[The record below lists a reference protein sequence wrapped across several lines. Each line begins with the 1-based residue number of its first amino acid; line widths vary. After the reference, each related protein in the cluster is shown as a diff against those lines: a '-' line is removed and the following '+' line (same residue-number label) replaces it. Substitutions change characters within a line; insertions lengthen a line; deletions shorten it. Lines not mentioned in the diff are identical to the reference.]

1 MTARRTCEELQVG
14 EGLGQHPPTLLL
26 HRQGDHHQTVCQLR
40 KVLNVVVVPEE
51 GEKHREMTE
60 MFSADD
66 STFFFSLF
74 FGAGALSSCF
84 PELSHPRLKKP
95 F

>member
-74 FGAGALSSCF
+74 FGAGVLSSCF
-84 PELSHPRLKKP
+84 PELSHPRLK
-95 F
+95 